1 MEMLALVD
9 EQEGV
14 FRMHSDHSN
23 GGAAL
28 ARAGEDSPLLDTGKL
43 DSLRSLDPG
52 GKAGLLKRVVGIF
65 VEKTPPLLEQM
76 RAALENGDAEEI
88 FRTAHSLKSS
98 CATVGALALSE
109 TCRRLE
115 LAGRQGS
122 LGDAPELLRSI
133 QAQFH
138 QVCEALIRLIEGS

>member
-1 MEMLALVD
+1 MEMPALI

-14 FRMHSDHSN
+14 FPMHLDHSDDN
-23 GGAAL
+23 AAR
-28 ARAGEDSPLLDTGKL
+28 ARAGEDFPLLDAGKL
-43 DSLRSLDPG
+43 DSLRALDPG

-76 RAALENGDAEEI
+76 RAAVENGNAEEV
-88 FRTAHSLKSS
+88 FRTAHSMKSS
-98 CATVGALALSE
+98 SATVGALALSE

-115 LAGRQGS
+115 VAGREGS
-122 LGDAPELLRSI
+122 LGDAPELLRSL
-133 QAQFH
+133 QEQFH